1 MEEYIK
7 CRQIYRKRL
16 GNVYFLCFILDVK
29 KNDVPASHSFNSF
42 SLRVTEKSD
51 KGLEMQR
58 QEVKSQS
65 LL

>member
-1 MEEYIK
+1 MVS
-7 CRQIYRKRL
+7 QL
-16 GNVYFLCFILDVK
+16 HIL
-29 KNDVPASHSFNSF
+29 NSF

-51 KGLEMQR
+51 KELEMQR